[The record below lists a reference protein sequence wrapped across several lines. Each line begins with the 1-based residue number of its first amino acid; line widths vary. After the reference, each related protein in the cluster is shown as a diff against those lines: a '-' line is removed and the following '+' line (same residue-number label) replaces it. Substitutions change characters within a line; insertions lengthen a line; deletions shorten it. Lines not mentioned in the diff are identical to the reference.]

1 MGGVDLDALLG
12 RLSPQE
18 KASFTAGADFW
29 SVAGLPEHGIPT
41 IRVTDGPNGA
51 RGAAL
56 LGAGRVGALC
66 VPCGSALGAT
76 WDPALVEQV
85 GRVLGAE
92 ARTKGARVLLAPT
105 VNLPRSPLF
114 GRGFECFSEDPLL
127 TGVTTVAYVRGVQAE
142 GVAATVKHFVAN
154 ETEHLRTTSSSDVD
168 ERVLREVYLV
178 PFEHAVRAGV
188 LAVMTSYNR
197 VNGDW
202 VTESPALMGWLR
214 DELGF
219 DGVVMTDW
227 FGVGSAS
234 SAALGVDLQMPGPA
248 RFLGPGLVD
257 QVPAEVLDASARRW
271 LQLVDRLG
279 AWDDTDVPERAEDDP
294 ARRAVARHAAAA
306 ATVLLENDGLLPLAP
321 GTTVALVGPHALTT
335 HVMGGGSAQLR
346 PHQVRTLAEELPA
359 RGLRVRVEQGCLLDG
374 EARPVAIPFATAFRD
389 GSGAQVGETEERDGR
404 LLWFTEPVEGL
415 DPDRFSFT
423 ARGFLTPAQTGTHR
437 FTLTQAGRARVSVG
451 GRVVLDGVTAPP
463 PPGPGLFGLGS
474 QQLTADVELVAG
486 HRVELVVEYS
496 SEGSFLLHGVE
507 VGHRPPAEGMLD
519 RAVAAAS
526 SADVAVVVVGTSD
539 TWETEGHDRT
549 TLDLPGE
556 QASLVQAV
564 CAANPRT
571 VVVCVAG
578 APVDLSCAHGA
589 AAVLLPWLGG
599 EEAAAAVAD
608 VLLGDAEPAGRL
620 PVSWPLRIEHT
631 PSYGS
636 FPGDGDRV
644 RYAEGLLSGYRWYD
658 SRHLPT
664 RWPFGHGRSFTTFAW
679 GDPVVTGTTV
689 ELAVTNTGSR
699 RGSEVVQA
707 YVEPPPGPLTR
718 PRRELKGFARLH
730 LEPGETGTARLDL
743 DDRAFAAWDPGR
755 PERGQ
760 LLTRLG
766 EGSVVPAGEDAP
778 AREPGWWVEG
788 GTYRVHLARSVA
800 DVVSTVELSVDGPRR
815 L

>member
-1 MGGVDLDALLG
+1 MDLDALLA
-12 RLSPQE
+12 RLTPDE

-56 LGAGRVGALC
+56 LGAGRVSALC

-114 GRGFECFSEDPLL
+114 GRSFECFSEDPLL
-127 TGVTTVAYVRGVQAE
+127 TGLIAAAYVGGVQSE

-168 ERVLREVYLV
+168 ERVLRELYLV

-197 VNGDW
+197 VNGSW

-214 DELGF
+214 DEQGY

-227 FGVGSAS
+227 FGVGSSA

-248 RFLGPGLVD
+248 RFLGPQLTELVA
-257 QVPAEVLDASARRW
+257 PEVLDATARRW
-271 LQLVDRLG
+271 LQLVDRLD
-279 AWDDTDVPERAEDDP
+279 AWEDVDVAETAQDDP

-306 ATVLLENDGLLPLAP
+306 ATVLLENDGLLPLSRD
-321 GTTVALVGPHALTT
+321 TNVALIGPHALTA

-359 RGLRVRVEQGCLLDG
+359 RGLAVTVQQGCLLDG
-374 EARPVAIPFATAFRD
+374 DARPLAIPFVASFRD
-389 GSGAQVGETEERDGR
+389 EDGNDVGQTQERDGR
-404 LLWFTEPVEGL
+404 LLWFTEPLEGL
-415 DPDRFSFT
+415 NPDRFSFS
-423 ARGFLTPAQTGTHR
+423 AKGSLVPVQTGTHR

-451 GRVVLDGVTAPP
+451 GTVVLDGMTEPP

-474 QQLTADVELVAG
+474 QQLVADVELVAG
-486 HRVELVVEYS
+486 HAVPVEVEYS
-496 SEGSFLLHGVE
+496 SRSSFLLHGVE
-507 VGHRPPAEGMLD
+507 IGHRPPAEGMLD
-519 RAVAAAS
+519 RAVGAAAA
-526 SADVAVVVVGTSD
+526 ADVAVVVVGTSD
-539 TWETEGHDRT
+539 TWESEGHDRT
-549 TLDLPGE
+549 TLALPGD
-556 QASLVQAV
+556 QAQLVRAV
-564 CAANPRT
+564 IAANART
-571 VVVCVAG
+571 VVVVAAG
-578 APVDLSCAHGA
+578 APVDLSCAEGA

-599 EEAAAAVAD
+599 EETAAAVAD

-631 PSYGS
+631 PAYGS
-636 FPGDGDRV
+636 FPGEGDRV
-644 RYAEGLLSGYRWYD
+644 AYAEGLLSGYRWYD
-658 SRHLPT
+658 TRQLPM
-664 RWPFGHGRSFTTFAW
+664 RWPFGHGGSYTSFAW
-679 GDPVVTGTTV
+679 GEPVVTGTTV
-689 ELAVTNTGSR
+689 EIPVTNSGTR

-707 YVEPPPGPLTR
+707 YVEPPPGPLLR
-718 PRRELKGFARLH
+718 PRRELKAFAKVH
-730 LEPGETGTARLDL
+730 LEPGATAVARLEL
-743 DDRAFAAWDPGR
+743 DDRAFAGWDPGR
-755 PERGQ
+755 PEREE
-760 LLTRLG
+760 LLARLG
-766 EGSVVPAGEDAP
+766 DGSVVPAGEDAP

-788 GTYRVHLARSVA
+788 GMYVVHLARSVI
-800 DVVSTVELSVDGPRR
+800 DVVVSVEVPVDGPRR

>member
-1 MGGVDLDALLG
+1 MDLDALLAK
-12 RLSPQE
+12 LSPQE

-29 SVAGLPEHGIPT
+29 SVAGLPEHGVPT

-56 LGAGRVGALC
+56 LGAGRVSALC

-114 GRGFECFSEDPLL
+114 GRSFECFSEDPHL
-127 TGVTTVAYVRGVQAE
+127 TGVVAAAYVRGVQSE
-142 GVAATVKHFVAN
+142 GVAATVKHFVGN

-168 ERVLREVYLV
+168 ERALRELYLV

-197 VNGDW
+197 VNGSW

-214 DELGF
+214 EEQGF
-219 DGVVMTDW
+219 EGVVMTDW
-227 FGVGSAS
+227 FGVGSAR
-234 SAALGVDLQMPGPA
+234 SAELGVDLQMPGPA
-248 RFLGPGLVD
+248 RFLGPGLVG
-257 QVPAEVLDASARRW
+257 QVPEEVLDACARRW
-271 LQLVDRLG
+271 LRLVERLG

-306 ATVLLENDGLLPLAP
+306 ATVLLENDGVLPLPPDA
-321 GTTVALVGPHALTT
+321 TIALVGPHALTA

-359 RGLRVRVEQGCLLDG
+359 RGLRVTVEQGCLLDG
-374 EARPVAIPFATAFRD
+374 EARALAVPFTTTFRD
-389 GSGAQVGETEERDGR
+389 ADGNEVGETLERDGR

-423 ARGFLTPAQTGTHR
+423 AKGSLTPAQTGTHR
-437 FTLTQAGRARVSVG
+437 FTLTQAGRARVRVAG
-451 GRVVLDGVTAPP
+451 QVVLDGVTTPP

-474 QQLTADVELVAG
+474 QPLAAEVDLVAG
-486 HRVELVVEYS
+486 QRVDVEVEYS
-496 SEGSFLLHGVE
+496 SEASFLLHGVE
-507 VGHRPPAEGMLD
+507 VGHRPPSEGMLA
-519 RAVAAAS
+519 RAVAAAGD
-526 SADVAVVVVGTSD
+526 ADVAVVVVGTSD
-539 TWETEGHDRT
+539 TWESEGHDRT
-549 TLDLPGE
+549 TLELPGE
-556 QASLVQAV
+556 QAELVRAV

-571 VVVCVAG
+571 VVVVAAG
-578 APVDLSCAHGA
+578 APVDLSCARDA

-599 EEAAAAVAD
+599 EEAAGAVAD
-608 VLLGDAEPAGRL
+608 VLLGVAEPGGRL
-620 PVSWPLRIEHT
+620 PVSWPLRVEHT
-631 PSYGS
+631 PAYGS
-636 FPGDGDRV
+636 FPGEGDRV

-658 SRHLPT
+658 TRHLPT
-664 RWPFGHGRSFTTFAW
+664 RWAFGHGGYYTTFSW
-679 GDPVVTGTTV
+679 GAPSVTGTTV
-689 ELAVTNTGSR
+689 EVAVTNTGSR

-718 PRRELKGFARLH
+718 PRRELKAFARLH
-730 LEPGETGTARLDL
+730 LAPGETAVARLEL

-755 PERGQ
+755 PEREE
-760 LLTRLG
+760 LLARLG
-766 EGSVVPAGEDAP
+766 DGSVVPAGEDAP
-778 AREPGWWVEG
+778 VREPGWWVEG
-788 GTYRVHLARSVA
+788 GSYTVHLARSVA
-800 DVVSTVELSVDGPRR
+800 DVVCTVDVRVDGPRR

>member
-1 MGGVDLDALLG
+1 MDLDALVA
-12 RLSPQE
+12 RLSPEE
-18 KASFTAGADFW
+18 KASLTAGADFW
-29 SVAGLPEHGIPT
+29 SVAGLPAHGVPT

-56 LGAGRVGALC
+56 LGAGRVSALC

-114 GRGFECFSEDPLL
+114 GRSFECFSEDPLL
-127 TGVTTVAYVRGVQAE
+127 TGLVAAGYVRGVQSE

-154 ETEHLRTTSSSDVD
+154 ETEHLRTTSSSEVD
-168 ERVLREVYLV
+168 ERVLRELYLV
-178 PFEHAVRAGV
+178 PFELAVRAGA

-197 VNGDW
+197 VNGEW

-214 DELGF
+214 EEQGF

-227 FGVGSAS
+227 FGVGSAA

-248 RFLGPGLVD
+248 RFFGPDLAE
-257 QVPAEVLDASARRW
+257 QVAPEVLDASARRW
-271 LQLVDRLG
+271 LELVDRLG
-279 AWDDTDVPERAEDDP
+279 AWDDLDVPERAEDDP
-294 ARRAVARHAAAA
+294 ARRAVARHAATA
-306 ATVLLENDGLLPLAP
+306 ATVLLENDGLLPLRPDA
-321 GTTVALVGPHALTT
+321 TIALVGPHALTA

-346 PHQVRTLAEELPA
+346 PHRVRTLAEELIA

-374 EARPVAIPFATAFRD
+374 EARALAIPFTTAFRD
-389 GSGAQVGETEERDGR
+389 SDGTQVGETVERDGR

-423 ARGFLTPAQTGTHR
+423 ARGSLVPVQTGRHR
-437 FTLTQAGRARVSVG
+437 FTLTQAGRATVSVG
-451 GRVVLDGVTAPP
+451 GRVVLDGVTTPP

-486 HRVELVVEYS
+486 HRVEVEVEYS
-496 SEGSFLLHGVE
+496 SHASFLLHGVE
-507 VGHRPPAEGMLD
+507 VGHRPPTEGMLD
-519 RAVAAAS
+519 RAVRAAAT
-526 SADVAVVVVGTSD
+526 ADVAVVVVGTSD
-539 TWETEGHDRT
+539 TWESEGHDRT
-549 TLDLPGE
+549 TLELPGE
-556 QASLVQAV
+556 QAELVRAV

-571 VVVCVAG
+571 VVVVVAG

-631 PSYGS
+631 PAYGS

-664 RWPFGHGRSFTTFAW
+664 RWSFGHGGSFTTFSW
-679 GDPVVTGTTV
+679 GEPWVAGTTV
-689 ELAVTNTGSR
+689 EVAVTNTGSR

-707 YVEPPPGPLTR
+707 YVEPPQGPLTR
-718 PRRELKGFARLH
+718 PRRELKAFARLH
-730 LEPGETGTARLDL
+730 LEPGETAVARLEL

-755 PERGQ
+755 PEREQ
-760 LLTRLG
+760 LLARLG

-778 AREPGWWVEG
+778 VREPGWWVEG
-788 GTYRVHLARSVA
+788 GTHLVHLSRSVA
-800 DVVSTVELSVDGPRR
+800 DVVSTVQVTVEGPR
-815 L
+815 LLP